1 MNLYIKI
8 KITHDLYVNII
19 SIKNNFFT
27 YKYNFFNLKYDL
39 FYLKNNILQH
49 MYYFV

>member
-1 MNLYIKI
+1 M
-8 KITHDLYVNII
+8 THDLYISII
-19 SIKNNFFT
+19 SIINNFFI
-27 YKYNFFNLKYDL
+27 YKYNFSNLKYDL